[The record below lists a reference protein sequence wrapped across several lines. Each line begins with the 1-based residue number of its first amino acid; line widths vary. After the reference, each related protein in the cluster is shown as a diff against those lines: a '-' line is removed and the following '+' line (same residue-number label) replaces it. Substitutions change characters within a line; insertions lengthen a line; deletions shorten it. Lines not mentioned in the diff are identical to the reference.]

1 MRLLLVEDD
10 IMIGEGVR
18 QGLRQDG
25 FTLDWVREGNAA
37 ERALR
42 NNVYD
47 GVLLDLGLPKKDGL
61 EVLRSLRR
69 RGERIPVL
77 VITARDSVSNRI
89 EGLDSGADDY
99 ITKPFDL
106 DELAARVRA
115 VLRRHS
121 GHAES
126 IVQIGPLTLNA
137 ATHEALLEGRALSL
151 SPNEFALLEVFTT
164 RPGIVFSRAQLEEKL
179 YGWGQEVESNTVE
192 VYIHNLRKKL
202 GQGFIKNIRGVGY
215 TIPRDPG
222 QPGSLTST
230 L

>member
-10 IMIGEGVR
+10 VMIGEGVR
-18 QGLRQDG
+18 QGLRLDG
-25 FTLDWVREGNAA
+25 FALDWVREGEAA

-61 EVLRSLRR
+61 DVLKGLRR

-89 EGLDSGADDY
+89 EGLDLGADDY

-115 VLRRHS
+115 VLRRHA

-126 IVQIGPLTLNA
+126 VIQVGLLTLNLS
-137 ATHEALLEGRALSL
+137 THEASLDGNPLSL
-151 SPNEFALLEVFTT
+151 SPNEFALLEVFAS

-202 GQGFIKNIRGVGY
+202 GQHFIKNIRGVGY
-215 TIPRDPG
+215 TTPRDA
-222 QPGSLTST
+222 
-230 L
+230 

>member
-10 IMIGEGVR
+10 VMIGEGVR

-25 FTLDWVREGNAA
+25 FALDWVREGEAA
-37 ERALR
+37 ESALR

-47 GVLLDLGLPKKDGL
+47 GVLLDLGLPRKDGL
-61 EVLRSLRR
+61 DVLKGLRR

-89 EGLDSGADDY
+89 EGLDQGADDY

-126 IVQIGPLTLNA
+126 VIQVGSLMLNSS
-137 ATHEALLEGRALSL
+137 THEASLDGNPLSL
-151 SPNEFALLEVFTT
+151 SPNEFALLEVFAS

-202 GQGFIKNIRGVGY
+202 GQHFIKNIRGVGY
-215 TIPRDPG
+215 TIPREA
-222 QPGSLTST
+222 
-230 L
+230 

>member
-10 IMIGEGVR
+10 VMIGEGVR

-25 FTLDWVREGNAA
+25 FALDWVREGEAA

-61 EVLRSLRR
+61 DVLKGLRR

-89 EGLDSGADDY
+89 EGLDQGADDY

-126 IVQIGPLTLNA
+126 VIQVGPLMLNSS
-137 ATHEALLEGRALSL
+137 THEASLDGNPLSL
-151 SPNEFALLEVFTT
+151 SPNEFALLEVFAS
-164 RPGIVFSRAQLEEKL
+164 RPGIVFSRTQLEEKL

-202 GQGFIKNIRGVGY
+202 GQHFIKNIRGVGY
-215 TIPRDPG
+215 TIPREA
-222 QPGSLTST
+222 
-230 L
+230 

>member
-10 IMIGEGVR
+10 VMIGEGVR
-18 QGLRQDG
+18 QGLREDG

-42 NNVYD
+42 TNVYD

-89 EGLDSGADDY
+89 EGLDTGADDY

-121 GHAES
+121 GRAES
-126 IVQIGPLTLNA
+126 LIQVGALALNA
-137 ATHEALLEGRALSL
+137 ATHEATFEGRVLPL
-151 SPNEFALLEVFTT
+151 SPNEFALLEVFAG

-215 TIPRDPG
+215 TIPKD
-222 QPGSLTST
+222 L
-230 L
+230 